1 MDTQASARPDSDQ
14 RGRRHG
20 QGWPLVRAQRAI
32 YKGQL
37 ICGVIGLAAGLIGL
51 AAHWLAPSQDS
62 LASPANVSP
71 GTSGYALIT
80 AAGLLLAVSA
90 WKRIRS
96 LQARERAGQP
106 PAA

>member
-1 MDTQASARPDSDQ
+1 MDTQESPQRGSEQ
-14 RGRRHG
+14 RGRRNG
-20 QGWPLVRAQRAI
+20 KDGPLARAQRAI

-37 ICGVIGLAAGLIGL
+37 ICGVIGLAVGLLGL
-51 AAHWLAPSQDS
+51 TAHWLAPSQAS
-62 LASPANVSP
+62 LASTADVSP
-71 GTSGYALIT
+71 GTSGYALMAT
-80 AAGLLLAVSA
+80 AGLLLASSA

>member
-1 MDTQASARPDSDQ
+1 LA
-14 RGRRHG
+14 
-20 QGWPLVRAQRAI
+20 RAQRAI

-37 ICGVIGLAAGLIGL
+37 ICGVIGLAAGLLGL
-51 AAHWLAPSQDS
+51 AAHWLAPSQAS

>member
-1 MDTQASARPDSDQ
+1 VDTQASAPPGPDQ
-14 RGRRHG
+14 RGRRYA
-20 QGWPLVRAQRAI
+20 QGGPLAQAQRAI

-37 ICGVIGLAAGLIGL
+37 ICGVIGLSAGLLGL
-51 AAHWLAPSQDS
+51 AAHWLAPSQAA
-62 LASPANVSP
+62 LASSANVSP
-71 GTSGYALIT
+71 RTSGYALMAT
-80 AAGLLLAVSA
+80 AGLLLTVSA